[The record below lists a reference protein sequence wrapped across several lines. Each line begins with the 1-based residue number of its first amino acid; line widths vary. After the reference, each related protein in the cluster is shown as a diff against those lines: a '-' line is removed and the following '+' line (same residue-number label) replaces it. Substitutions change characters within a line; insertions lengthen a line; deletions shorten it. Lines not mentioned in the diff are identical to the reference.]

1 MTVVISYK
9 HIGSASHV
17 DTNYVPNYS
26 GSGPREHESP
36 EKELYALLIASFKE
50 TSVKGGREIKEKGE
64 MDLMD

>member
-26 GSGPREHESP
+26 RSEPRERESP
-36 EKELYALLIASFKE
+36 DKELYALLIASFKE
-50 TSVKGGREIKEKGE
+50 MSVKRGREGKEEGKCI
-64 MDLMD
+64 